1 MVQGALY
8 SFRNDLPG
16 MKSIFPPPSRLIG
29 EKLQLPPVLTLGYSR
44 EGLALVIFILIA

>member
-16 MKSIFPPPSRLIG
+16 VKSIFPPPFRLIG
-29 EKLQLPPVLTLGYSR
+29 KKLQLPPLLTFGCLR
-44 EGLALVIFILIA
+44 EGLSLVIFILIA

>member
-16 MKSIFPPPSRLIG
+16 VKSIFPPPFRLIG
-29 EKLQLPPVLTLGYSR
+29 EKLQLPPLLTFGCFK
-44 EGLALVIFILIA
+44 EGLSLVIFILIA